1 MTLADPFLRT
11 ASIYANAWLPVCRV
25 AVLTA
30 LGWITSRRQGYFHR
44 LSHFDERQIG
54 VSEDRSTSGRSM
66 A

>member
-54 VSEDRSTSGRSM
+54 V
-66 A
+66 